1 MRLLDVSPAVQK
13 NREYD
18 NPYVNRILFK
28 YGALNAPYMDCL
40 NLTNAEVL
48 SLINALD
55 MLSSRLKKY
64 VNDHDFSEV
73 FTPDVEGKI
82 NSLRKGKVNIVK

>member
-1 MRLLDVSPAVQK
+1 
-13 NREYD
+13 
-18 NPYVNRILFK
+18 
-28 YGALNAPYMDCL
+28 MDCL